1 MQYDHDKID
10 EMVLALMSLG
20 IHDFDRA
27 WKSFDWDS
35 MDRLHQKGLKPV
47 LIGIILSK
55 NIKKAALNEVNFA
68 SRKG

>member
-20 IHDFDRA
+20 IHDFDKA

-35 MDRLHQKGLKPV
+35 TVH
-47 LIGIILSK
+47 
-55 NIKKAALNEVNFA
+55 
-68 SRKG
+68 